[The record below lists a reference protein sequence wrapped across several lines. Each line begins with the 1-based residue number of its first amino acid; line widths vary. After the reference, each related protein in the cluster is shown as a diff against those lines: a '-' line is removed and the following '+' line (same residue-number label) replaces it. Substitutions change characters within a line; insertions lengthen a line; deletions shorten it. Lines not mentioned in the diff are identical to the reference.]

1 MSLKG
6 DPAEVN
12 AIDENRNVCSGGL
25 EAAATYILDPFFG
38 NTLLT
43 AHYSGIFPCLL
54 LAMILRMTALAPSLF
69 SCSISLSRVCSGLI
83 SAVM

>member
-12 AIDENRNVCSGGL
+12 TIDENRNVCSGGP
-25 EAAATYILDPFFG
+25 EAAATYIIDPFLEIHF
-38 NTLLT
+38 NAT
-43 AHYSGIFPCLL
+43 HYSGIFPCLL